1 MISLNNNKII
11 EKYPDSKI
19 FQISFLIIE
28 NLDEK
33 VKEVLEIPNINITN
47 IKNHRDFNI
56 NKYVNEV
63 MLNSFTH
70 EYLKGIYR

>member
-33 VKEVLEIPNINITN
+33 VKEVLEIPTINITN

-63 MLNSFTH
+63 MFDSFTH
-70 EYLKGIYR
+70 EYLKDIYR